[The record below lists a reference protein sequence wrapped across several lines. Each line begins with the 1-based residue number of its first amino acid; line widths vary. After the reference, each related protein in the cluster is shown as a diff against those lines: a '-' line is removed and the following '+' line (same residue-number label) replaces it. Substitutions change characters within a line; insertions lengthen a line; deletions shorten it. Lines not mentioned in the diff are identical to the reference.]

1 MSILGR
7 ETELAELNGC
17 LDDAERGIGAS
28 LLLLGEPGVGKT
40 ALLRAAVVTARERGF
55 GIVAGAGIEGDGD
68 FGFAALAR
76 LFPDLFESFEGSGR
90 RENGG
95 FGRTA
100 TDLANFLEDMFPE
113 RPVLLAIDDA
123 QWLDHS
129 SAETLRILA
138 GSLLGE
144 RVAMLVTARVGVASA
159 FDSLDSRLLQ
169 GLPREVARDLL
180 GHDFDARS
188 EDELDRVLAATGG
201 NPMALLSL
209 RGESG
214 WFDVDGTI
222 ALPARLDRALAAPFI
237 NLGTRDRATVVRVA
251 LAGPVV
257 ASIPDAADDLES
269 ASRCGL
275 VNTGAVLR
283 HPLIR
288 SAVLARCSRDE
299 VTHQHEVLAAAF
311 DELGRT
317 LPHDTSWLDRA
328 AHHRAL
334 ACVAPDS
341 AVADELFASSQRAR
355 ARGAFVEAGRLA
367 ERAVALHRD
376 PLARDKMLAQA
387 ASNAWLGSD
396 LERTSQLL
404 LQGAGLEHLDAEAH
418 AQWAIVRVQAAMWVD
433 GPVVAREDLAS
444 VAELVSNDRPDLAI
458 VMFFTATV
466 AATLEPNA
474 AAALALAERADAL
487 GSGSGALGFLA
498 DLGMGAALIVN
509 GRSTEAELRLAPL
522 DGLALELL
530 EAPAQELEQLFLVL
544 GTYDMIRERWADG
557 LKILL
562 STSAR
567 ARRKGSLT
575 EAHAAGNGAAGIMW
589 RRGDWARAYALMAA
603 EEISPLPAARCLH
616 LAQQCLLEAGMG
628 FDDSCIEHAAAAIA
642 LGEPRSM
649 GLAVHVAHWGLGLLG
664 LGRGDYETAVREL
677 HAAGAALAHAPDMDP
692 GFSWWRADLIEAL
705 WKLGRRREAEIELEQ
720 LRLGARS
727 CNRRSALAATDRL
740 TALLGDGGSG
750 TREARRRFESALATE
765 EELAIPFA
773 AARTL
778 LCRAEYLSARGEQD
792 AVAADATAARTRFE
806 RLGARAFAER
816 ARGLL
821 NVNDANGSASAPA
834 VVPPRLTD
842 VLRPSELRVALALA
856 EGLTTREA
864 GEMLFLSAKT
874 VDKHLQS
881 TYRKLGIDNRAQL
894 ARRVGA
900 EMAADAGSTH

>member
-1 MSILGR
+1 MRILGR
-7 ETELAELNGC
+7 ETELAELHAC
-17 LDDAERGIGAS
+17 LDDAERGVGAS

-68 FGFAALAR
+68 YGFAALVR
-76 LFPDLFESFEGSGR
+76 LFPDLFESFGGRSR

-100 TDLANFLEDMFPE
+100 TDLANFLEDKFLG

-138 GSLLGE
+138 ASLLGE
-144 RVAMLVTARVGVASA
+144 RVAMLVTARVGVPST

-169 GLPREVARDLL
+169 GLPREVARELL
-180 GHDFDARS
+180 GHDCDPRS
-188 EDELDRVLAATGG
+188 DEEVDRVIAATGG
-201 NPMALLSL
+201 NPLALLAL
-209 RGESG
+209 RAESG
-214 WFDVDGTI
+214 WVDVDGTI
-222 ALPARLDRALAAPFI
+222 ALPARLDQALAAPFM
-237 NLGTRDRATVVRVA
+237 NLGTRDRDTVIRVA

-257 ASIPDAADDLES
+257 ASIPDTADDLES
-269 ASRCGL
+269 ASRSGL
-275 VNTGAVLR
+275 VNPGAVLR

-288 SAVLARCSRDE
+288 SAVLAHCSRDE
-299 VTHQHEVLAAAF
+299 VTRQHEVLAAAF

-317 LPHDTSWLDRA
+317 QPDDTSWLDRA

-341 AVADELFASSQRAR
+341 AVAEELYASSERAR

-376 PLARDKMLAQA
+376 PLTRDKMLAQA

-404 LQGAGLEHLDAEAH
+404 AQGARLDHLDAEAH
-418 AQWAIVRVQAAMWVD
+418 SQWAIVRVQAAMWVD
-433 GPVVAREDLAS
+433 GPVAAREDLAR
-444 VAELVSNDRPDLAI
+444 VAEFVANDRPDLAI
-458 VMFFTATV
+458 VMLFTATV

-474 AAALALAERADAL
+474 AASLALAERAEAL
-487 GSGSGALGFLA
+487 GSSSGALGFLA
-498 DLGMGAALIVN
+498 DLAMGVALIMN
-509 GRSTEAELRLAPL
+509 GRSTEAELRLGPL
-522 DGLALELL
+522 DGLAVQLL
-530 EAPAQELEQLFLVL
+530 EAPAQELEQLFIVL

-603 EEISPLPAARCLH
+603 EDISPLPAAQCLH
-616 LAQQCLLEAGMG
+616 LAQRCLLEAGMG
-628 FDDSCIEHAAAAIA
+628 LDDSCIEHATAAIA
-642 LGEPRSM
+642 IGEPRSM
-649 GLAVHVAHWGLGLLG
+649 GLAVHGARAGLGLLA

-705 WKLGRRREAEIELEQ
+705 WMLGRRREAELELWQ
-720 LRLGARS
+720 LRLGAQS
-727 CNRRSALAATDRL
+727 CHRRSALAASDRL
-740 TALLGDGGSG
+740 AALLGEGGGVDSD
-750 TREARRRFESALATE
+750 AMQRFESALATE

-778 LCRAEYLSARGEQD
+778 LCRAEYFSARGERD
-792 AVAADATAARTRFE
+792 AAAAYATFARTRFE

-816 ARGLL
+816 ATGLFAA
-821 NVNDANGSASAPA
+821 NDANAPVPA
-834 VVPPRLTD
+834 VAPPRLTD
-842 VLRPSELRVALALA
+842 ILRPSELRVALALA

-881 TYRKLGIDNRAQL
+881 AYRKLGIDNRAQL
-894 ARRVGA
+894 ARRVEV
-900 EMAADAGSTH
+900 EMAADAGSGH